1 MTNPVS
7 LSKSLALL
15 SAAVLGLMLNGCG
28 MNPITSARKLF
39 SMTVSP
45 AVADAARSPGGKVQ
59 FKATG
64 TFSRPPSPDL
74 VTFVEPYSGSW
85 SVSNPDI
92 ATISPSGLAQCVPGA
107 SGTVDVIAVASANS
121 APPGAMS
128 VGVRG
133 MAKLTCR

>member
-1 MTNPVS
+1 MTNPAS
-7 LSKSLALL
+7 LSKCLAIL
-15 SAAVLGLMLNGCG
+15 SVAVLGLMLNGCG

-45 AVADAARSPGGKVQ
+45 AMADGARSPGGKVQ
-59 FKATG
+59 FSATG
-64 TFSRPPSPDL
+64 TFSRPPSPDI
-74 VTFVEPYSGSW
+74 VTFVAPYSGSW

-107 SGTVDVIAVASANS
+107 SGTVDVIAEASANS
-121 APPGAMS
+121 APAGAMS

-133 MAKLTCR
+133 MAKMTCP